1 MSKLKGL
8 KPERVF
14 HYFEEI
20 SNIPRGSGNMKGI
33 SDYCVDFAISQSL
46 KYYRDDA
53 NNVIIKKPAS
63 KGYEDKAPIILQGHL
78 DIVCQKTAESNKDFL
93 KEGIALIIDGDFIK
107 ADGTTLGADN
117 GIAVAMVLAILE
129 DNTISH
135 PAIEAVFTTDEEIG
149 MIGAGKLDFG
159 LLKGK
164 RMINLDSE
172 EEDVLTVSCAGG
184 SDFEAIL
191 PVKRENFNGYK
202 VEIILKGLKG
212 GHSGVEIHKGRVNAD
227 ILAGRIVNRLKAVCD
242 FSLIAI
248 NGGDK
253 SIVITNLCSI
263 EFCTKTPE
271 ILVSEAE
278 KYLS

>member
-53 NNVIIKKPAS
+53 NNVIIKKPAN

-93 KEGIALIIDGDFIK
+93 KDGLDLLIDGDFIK

-149 MIGAGKLDFG
+149 MIGAGKLD
-159 LLKGK
+159 L
-164 RMINLDSE
+164 
-172 EEDVLTVSCAGG
+172 
-184 SDFEAIL
+184 
-191 PVKRENFNGYK
+191 
-202 VEIILKGLKG
+202 
-212 GHSGVEIHKGRVNAD
+212 HGRHARQV
-227 ILAGRIVNRLKAVCD
+227 R
-242 FSLIAI
+242 FQ
-248 NGGDK
+248 
-253 SIVITNLCSI
+253 
-263 EFCTKTPE
+263 
-271 ILVSEAE
+271 
-278 KYLS
+278 